1 MHGIKTET
9 LSAIGLPRSG
19 PREGSDAVIH
29 LAAFSNG
36 PLRDHRL
43 KVTSAIDNRTKV
55 LLAALANTPGS
66 RCILRASSGSNGPRW
81 RDPTHPPGGS
91 S

>member
-29 LAAFSNG
+29 G